1 MSMLQDESPVAN
13 FTGTPK
19 TMFFLGL
26 FIGISSVTTL
36 ALAVLV
42 GLLVSGKGL
51 PVTGAIAAQG
61 TAPVAVAPSPSEQ
74 PDAPPAGPVKNVDE
88 AVDHIRGNKS
98 AKVTLIEY
106 SDFECP
112 FCLRHDATIKQV
124 MKDYPNDVRII
135 YRHFPL
141 SFHPE
146 AQKAAEASECAAKQG
161 KFWEMHDKIFEANSA
176 SAMSVAKWKEEA
188 RKMGLNG
195 DKFDKCLDS
204 GETAARVSQDLQ
216 EGTIAGVAGTPGTFV
231 NGQLIEGAVPYAT
244 IKQAIDAALKG

>member
-1 MSMLQDESPVAN
+1 MLQENSPVGA
-13 FTGTPK
+13 FTGSSK

-26 FIGISSVTTL
+26 FIGVSSVTTV

-51 PVTGAIAAQG
+51 PINGAVAAQG
-61 TAPVAVAPSPSEQ
+61 NAPVAAAPSPSDL
-74 PDAPPAGPVKNVDE
+74 PDAPPAGPVKDVDV
-88 AVDHIRGNKS
+88 AVDHIRGNKN

-112 FCLRHDATIKQV
+112 FCLRHKGTVDQV
-124 MKDYPNDVRII
+124 LKDYPNDVRVI

-146 AQKAAEASECAAKQG
+146 AQKAAESSECAGKQG
-161 KFWEMHDKIFEANSA
+161 KFWEMHDKIFEAKSA

-188 RKMGLNG
+188 RKLGLNG
-195 DKFDKCLDS
+195 DAFDKCLDS
-204 GETAARVSQDLQ
+204 GETAGRVSQDLQ
-216 EGTIAGVAGTPGTFV
+216 EGTTAGVAGTPGTFI

-244 IKQAIDAALKG
+244 LKQAIDAALKG